1 MDKFNVFS
9 MLADAV
15 VYSGSLRECED
26 YKVKYENSDNSLYIL
41 KAK

>member
-9 MLADAV
+9 MLADV
-15 VYSGSLRECED
+15 VVFSGSLRECED
-26 YKVKYENSDNSLYIL
+26 YKTEYENSDNSLYIL